1 MIYYLEDDEQIR
13 NLTLYTLAQTGHE
26 TQGFSCAAE
35 LYEAIERAVPDLFI
49 LDVML
54 PGEDGISVLKK
65 LRACDD
71 TADVPVMMLTAKSTE
86 FDTVTGL
93 DAGADDYL
101 AKPFGMMELLSR
113 VNALLRRARRNEE
126 RARQA
131 ADLARAEAKSSHS
144 SDSEMPRD
152 KEILEIGPIRLDAA
166 RYLVVGGDEVR
177 LTHKEFETL
186 RFLMSN
192 CGMVV
197 SRNQLLVQVW
207 GYEVAGETRT
217 VDAHIQTLRKKIGE
231 VDQEAASLIET
242 VRGVGY
248 RMKG

>member
-131 ADLARAEAKSSHS
+131 ADLARAEAESSHS
-144 SDSEMPRD
+144 SDSELSHD
-152 KEILEIGPIRLDAA
+152 KEILEIGPHPPRCRTLPRLC
-166 RYLVVGGDEVR
+166 RWR
-177 LTHKEFETL
+177 
-186 RFLMSN
+186 
-192 CGMVV
+192 
-197 SRNQLLVQVW
+197 
-207 GYEVAGETRT
+207 
-217 VDAHIQTLRKKIGE
+217 
-231 VDQEAASLIET
+231 
-242 VRGVGY
+242 
-248 RMKG
+248 